1 MLVRFKL
8 LFLGILF
15 QCILGSMAWAQSNT
29 SPWPAT
35 GSVGIG
41 TSSPLGKLH
50 VLENGRN
57 YYVNKMIP
65 GQTLDGLGINYLLLH
80 KIYTNTLS
88 IDRHVMGKI
97 SSIRGSAVSSNR
109 KWTVEVNTSSAY
121 NTNRGS
127 MISYNEPARLVTLT
141 YNDTAYLALEIITGS
156 VLTNFSFT
164 GYAVNESLLIIP
176 NGQAT
181 NVTPFTPNDPILISG
196 NLAVGNI
203 ASTSK
208 FHVDAAQG
216 TALARFTQ
224 SNVPA
229 GDAYLVFGNA
239 TGAPGVFM
247 PAISGRS
254 STPGKGTGLF
264 ITGEIEDITPTGPD
278 AEFGAIV
285 LDGRSKA
292 AARLNNSNVLSVNNF
307 GKNLMM
313 VKADGSVGIGA
324 TDTKG
329 YLLAV
334 GGSMI
339 AEKIKVK
346 MKTAWPDYVF
356 APGYELP
363 RLEYIEKY
371 IADHQHLPDMP
382 SAKEVAAEGLDVAEM
397 NKKLVQKVE
406 ELTLY
411 LIEQQ
416 KQMNQMQETIRQ
428 LSSKEK

>member
-1 MLVRFKL
+1 MSVHFKFLVW
-8 LFLGILF
+8 GILF
-15 QCILGSMAWAQSNT
+15 QFISGSIVWGQNT

-35 GSVGIG
+35 GSIGIG
-41 TSSPLGKLH
+41 TTSPQGKLH
-50 VLENGRN
+50 VVDNGRN
-57 YYVNKMIP
+57 YYVNKAIP
-65 GQTLDGLGINYLLLH
+65 GQTLDAQGINYMLLH
-80 KIYTNTLS
+80 KIYTGTLS

-97 SSIRGSAVSSNR
+97 SGVRGSAAAFNR

-121 NTNRGS
+121 DANRGS
-127 MISYNEPARLVTLT
+127 IISYNEPARLVTLT
-141 YNDTAYLALEIITGS
+141 YNDTAYMAVEIISGFRM
-156 VLTNFSFT
+156 TNFSFT
-164 GYAVNESLLIIP
+164 GYANNESLLIIT

-181 NVTPFTPNDPILISG
+181 NVTSFIPTDPVVIPGSLAIG
-196 NLAVGNI
+196 NN
-203 ASTSK
+203 ASTAK
-208 FHVDAAQG
+208 LHVDAAQG

-229 GDAYLVFGNA
+229 GDAYMSFGNA
-239 TGAPGVFM
+239 TGATGVFI
-247 PAISGRS
+247 PQLSGRS
-254 STPGKGTGLF
+254 STPGKGIGLF
-264 ITGEIEDITPTGPD
+264 VTGEIEDVTPTGPD
-278 AEFGAIV
+278 AVFGAIV

-292 AARLNNSNVLSVNNF
+292 LAQLNNSNVLSVNNY
-307 GKNLMM
+307 GKNLML
-313 VKADGSVGIGA
+313 VKADGSVGIGV

-346 MKTAWPDYVF
+346 IKTAWPDYVF
-356 APGYELP
+356 TPGYELP

-382 SAKEVAAEGLDVAEM
+382 SAKEVAADGLDVAEM

-416 KQMNQMQETIRQ
+416 KQMDQMKKTIEH
-428 LSSKEK
+428 LSSKAK